1 MVLRSLLGSLRP
13 RPHTSSALAVLPPG
27 LDSQGRYLLKHGVE
41 PQLAWNERRKQ
52 WARWVAPVG
61 AGAAEE
67 AQYISPD
74 FLPHPIGIKQHE
86 PSREHQSRDIPPVP
100 ASSFPQDSWSSQL
113 QTDTR
118 AVYGHILHAPKQKL
132 SNNITSSP
140 AVLDTSA
147 QRTFIPVLPPLTALD
162 FPATLQEEGLG
173 STTTLVFRFHSDPH
187 QSSPDTPQTPT
198 LELRVEIYGEEVKRV
213 VSLRA
218 VTSSFVGDV
227 IRPSAPVDLRLLQD
241 RYLELSGSA
250 LDDHAPAILDFLSH
264 SDLRPWEGEVATPPT
279 IPGLRLPRRVLNA
292 DTGVETPAAAE
303 AGDAI
308 HGLVDVHYRLAAVEV
323 QRTITAEWEGFQI
336 TYRSTEDSTYSDRS
350 AEISLDAVA
359 VGQTLALEGDV
370 PSSEPRQD
378 AQSFLASACKLAAR
392 VVSDASAFGWVDRR

>member
-1 MVLRSLLGSLRP
+1 VVLRSLLGSLRP
-13 RPHTSSALAVLPPG
+13 RPLTSSALVVLPPG
-27 LDSQGRYLLKHGVE
+27 LDSQGRYLLKHDVE

-61 AGAAEE
+61 TGAAEE

-74 FLPHPIGIKQHE
+74 FLPHPIDIKQHE
-86 PSREHQSRDIPPVP
+86 PSREHQLRDISPVSALP
-100 ASSFPQDSWSSQL
+100 FPQDSWSSQL

-118 AVYGHILHAPKQKL
+118 AVYGHTLHAPKRKL
-132 SNNITSSP
+132 SNITSSP

-147 QRTFIPVLPPLTALD
+147 QHTFIPVLPPLTALD

-187 QSSPDTPQTPT
+187 QTSPETPQTPI
-198 LELRVEIYGEEVKRV
+198 LELWVEVHREEIKRV

-227 IRPSAPVDLRLLQD
+227 LLPSAPVDLRLLQD
-241 RYLELSGSA
+241 RYLELPGSA
-250 LDDHAPAILDFLSH
+250 LDEHAPATLDFLAR
-264 SDLRPWEGEVATPPT
+264 SDLRPWEGKVATPPT
-279 IPGLRLPRRVLNA
+279 IPNLRLPRRVLNA
-292 DTGVETPAAAE
+292 DTGMEVPAAE
-303 AGDAI
+303 AGDTI
-308 HGLVDVHYRLAAVEV
+308 HELVDVHYRLAAVEV
-323 QRTITAEWEGFQI
+323 QRTITAEWEGFRI

-359 VGQTLALEGDV
+359 VGQTSILEGCV